1 MNNIILIGMPGVG
14 KSSIGVILAKE
25 LGMQFMDSDLLIQE
39 KERRLLREI
48 LDQVGVDGF
57 LQIEEQVNSS
67 IGAEK
72 SVIATGGSAV
82 YSEKAM
88 RHLKEIGTV
97 IYLKLEYE
105 PLSRRLGNLHNRG
118 VVLRDGQTLRD
129 LFEERERLY
138 EKDNFVAYCI
148 IAPVGRRG
156 FAGNCLSGGGTC
168 PGIPGC

>member
-48 LDQVGVDGF
+48 LDQDGVDGF

-72 SVIATGGSAV
+72 AVIATRGSAV

-138 EKDNFVAYCI
+138 ETYADIV
-148 IAPVGRRG
+148 VDETGRDIEQTLQAVIDTLRER
-156 FAGNCLSGGGTC
+156 
-168 PGIPGC
+168 P